1 MHWTDRQ
8 TVIAFHSQLANSK
21 QCSGMNHLRIFTDW
35 GKHKSW
41 NEATRSKMGA
51 TFQEE
56 LKKCNFLLRKTYH
69 YHLWSR
75 FTVCFP
81 FCLYVRLV
89 QTMQEYFSLP
99 RILCVLLVILHLTK
113 QRYINFVNI
122 ETFSLNE
129 FENRKLGA
137 HERMILRWA
146 TSCPAVTLEH
156 NKKNSI
162 IYLIYS

>member
-1 MHWTDRQ
+1 MQ
-8 TVIAFHSQLANSK
+8 
-21 QCSGMNHLRIFTDW
+21 
-35 GKHKSW
+35 W
-41 NEATRSKMGA
+41 NEPFANLYRPEVNISHETKRLVPRWGLFSRKN
-51 TFQEE
+51 E
-56 LKKCNFLLRKTYH
+56 KKCNFLLRKTYH

-75 FTVCFP
+75 FTGCFH

-89 QTMQEYFSLP
+89 QAMPEYLSLP

-113 QRYINFVNI
+113 QRYINFVYM
-122 ETFSLNE
+122 ETFSLKK

-137 HERMILRWA
+137 HEWMRWE

-162 IYLIYS
+162 IYLIYL